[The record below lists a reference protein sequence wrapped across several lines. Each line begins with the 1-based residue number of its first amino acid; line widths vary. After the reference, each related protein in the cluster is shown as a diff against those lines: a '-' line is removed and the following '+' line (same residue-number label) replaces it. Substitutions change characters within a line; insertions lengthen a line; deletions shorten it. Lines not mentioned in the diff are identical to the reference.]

1 MGSTP
6 IFGTEDLGFPGSFLF
21 AIMTAMAEKIT
32 PTEKKKRSSII
43 SGVQVMFAAI
53 LSIGLILTINFS
65 SRIAAGQPLQ
75 EAYKRVLEEIAQL
88 EAEQTDLT
96 TLRDYVQ
103 SDAYVEAWARA
114 DGKMI
119 RPGERLIIPVP
130 SGTSFE
136 PTPAPL
142 VSVDDVRTTPDEPDS
157 WMLWWQLFFDSP
169 PPDF

>member
-1 MGSTP
+1 
-6 IFGTEDLGFPGSFLF
+6 
-21 AIMTAMAEKIT
+21 MAEKT
-32 PTEKKKRSSII
+32 SPTEKKKRGSII

-75 EAYKRVLEEIAQL
+75 EAYKRVQEEIAQL
-88 EAEQTDLT
+88 EAEQADLT
-96 TLRDYVQ
+96 ALRNYVQ

-130 SGTSFE
+130 SGASLQ
-136 PTPAPL
+136 PTPAP
-142 VSVDDVRTTPDEPDS
+142 VIRVDDVRTAPDEPES